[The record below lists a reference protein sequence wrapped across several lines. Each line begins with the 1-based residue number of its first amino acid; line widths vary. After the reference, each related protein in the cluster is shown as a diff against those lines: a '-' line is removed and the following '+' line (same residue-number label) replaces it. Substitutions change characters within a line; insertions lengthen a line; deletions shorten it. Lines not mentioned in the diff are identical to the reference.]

1 MDNLTVFAQ
10 SAFHIHLYHSQI
22 VQIPTENT
30 NAVGVKLTP
39 TALFI
44 LIV

>member
-1 MDNLTVFAQ
+1 MDNSTVFAQ
-10 SAFHIHLYHSQI
+10 SAFHMRCYHNQI